1 MKIQFLGAAG
11 DVTGSKHLITTDA
24 GIKILLDCG
33 LYQGKGENTYNMNK
47 NLGFFPEEIDYLILS
62 HAHIDHS
69 GLIPY
74 IYDNGFKG
82 QIICSSATRNLCSIM
97 LPDSGYIQEN
107 DTKWY
112 NKKMLKAGKETVTPL
127 YTHKIAIESIK
138 NFMSVPMNKE
148 ITIHTGVKLI
158 FTSTGHMLG
167 GAVINLSISEWGKTT
182 RIAYTG
188 DIGRPTPK
196 ILLPPEKFP
205 QCDYLII
212 ESTYGNRL
220 HPTTKA
226 SEEKLYQVIKDCCE
240 KKKGK
245 LIIPS
250 FSVGRTQEI
259 IYTLNK
265 LFNEK
270 KLKNIDVFVDSPL
283 SVNATEIFR
292 LHNDCFNKEVQE
304 MLYTDDNIFGFTSL
318 RYVKNITESKRLNKR
333 RSPCIIISASG
344 MAEAGRV
351 KHHIANSISSKKNT
365 ILIVGY
371 CTPTSLGARIQ
382 DKTRKSISIFGI
394 EHKIKADIE
403 RIESYSGHGDYKE
416 MIKFINCQNKDEI
429 KEIFLVHGEDD
440 SRNYLKKELIK
451 VGYKNITIPKLKD
464 EKIIIIKENNGKSTK
479 FK

>member
-1 MKIQFLGAAG
+1 MKIQFLGATG

-33 LYQGKGENTYNMNK
+33 LYQGKGEETYNMNK
-47 NLGFFPEEIDYLILS
+47 NIGFLPEEIDYLILS

-74 IYDNGFKG
+74 IYDKGFDG
-82 QIICSSATRNLCSIM
+82 QIICTSATRNLCSIM

-112 NKKMLKAGKETVTPL
+112 NKKITKAGKEPVKPL
-127 YTHKIAIESIK
+127 YTHKIASESIK
-138 NFMSVPMNKE
+138 NFLSVPIDKE
-148 ITIHTGVKLI
+148 ITIHTGIKLK
-158 FTSTGHMLG
+158 FTNTGHMLG
-167 GAVINLSISEWGKTT
+167 GAVVNLSITEWGKTT

-188 DIGRPTPK
+188 DIGRPEPR
-196 ILLPPEKFP
+196 ILLPPSKFP
-205 QCDYLII
+205 QCDYLIM

-220 HPTTKA
+220 HPKTKEA
-226 SEEKLYQVIKDCCE
+226 DDQLCEIIKNCCE

-259 IYTLNK
+259 IYTLNN
-265 LFNEK
+265 LVNENK
-270 KLKNIDVFVDSPL
+270 VKNIDVFVDSPL

-292 LHNDCFNKEVQE
+292 LHTECFNQE
-304 MLYTDDNIFGFTSL
+304 AQEKLYTDDDLFGF
-318 RYVKNITESKRLNKR
+318 KNLYYIKSIEESKKLNTREK
-333 RSPCIIISASG
+333 PCIIISAFG

-351 KHHIANSISSKKNT
+351 KHHIANSIDKKKNT

-382 DKTRKSISIFGI
+382 DKTKKTISIFGM
-394 EHKIKADIE
+394 EHKINADIE
-403 RIESYSGHGDYKE
+403 KIESYSGHADYEE
-416 MIKFINCQNKDEI
+416 MLKFIECQDKKQI
-429 KEIFLVHGEDD
+429 KEIFLVHGDD
-440 SRNYLKKELIK
+440 EAKNYFKKILLDAF
-451 VGYKNITIPKLKD
+451 YKNITIPKFRE
-464 EKIIIIKENNGKSTK
+464 EKIIAINK
-479 FK
+479 